1 MIFQSFKIKEL
12 FYIHPTKS
20 YNLTNSQ
27 LFCNDGKVPVVTN
40 TSENY
45 GRSGFSNLKPTE
57 HDIIT
62 FSDTGTKSPES
73 FFFQEG
79 EFIGYA
85 HVQGMYPYSTKWGKK
100 QLIYLTTI
108 LRKKTHGLYD
118 YSTKMTR
125 EIISNLDIELPII
138 NGTTDQIDFNYMETY
153 IDKITQE
160 QVNKLDTYLRISGLN
175 SFKLTDA
182 DRYILS
188 LNKEYKEYKITDI
201 FNIVNTHSILQSQIN
216 ENSGGTPYLT
226 AAEGNNSVS
235 TYISCDD
242 KWIDEGNCIFIGG
255 KTMTITYQEK
265 DFFSND
271 SHNLALYLKDNSK
284 RNKYIQCFFI
294 TALKKSLGTKYYWG
308 DSISKKKI
316 QNDTVFLPINDKMEI
331 DYDYMKSYIKVIEK
345 IVISDVVKYKDS
357 LNTASDITSD

>member
-12 FYIHPTKS
+12 FDIHPTKS

-242 KWIDEGNCIFIGG
+242 KWIDE
-255 KTMTITYQEK
+255 
-265 DFFSND
+265 
-271 SHNLALYLKDNSK
+271 A
-284 RNKYIQCFFI
+284 
-294 TALKKSLGTKYYWG
+294 
-308 DSISKKKI
+308 
-316 QNDTVFLPINDKMEI
+316 
-331 DYDYMKSYIKVIEK
+331 
-345 IVISDVVKYKDS
+345 
-357 LNTASDITSD
+357 

>member
-12 FYIHPTKS
+12 FDIHPTKS

-138 NGTTDQIDFNYMETY
+138 NGTTDQIDFNYMER
-153 IDKITQE
+153 K
-160 QVNKLDTYLRISGLN
+160 
-175 SFKLTDA
+175 
-182 DRYILS
+182 
-188 LNKEYKEYKITDI
+188 
-201 FNIVNTHSILQSQIN
+201 
-216 ENSGGTPYLT
+216 
-226 AAEGNNSVS
+226 
-235 TYISCDD
+235 
-242 KWIDEGNCIFIGG
+242 
-255 KTMTITYQEK
+255 KT
-265 DFFSND
+265 
-271 SHNLALYLKDNSK
+271 
-284 RNKYIQCFFI
+284 
-294 TALKKSLGTKYYWG
+294 
-308 DSISKKKI
+308 
-316 QNDTVFLPINDKMEI
+316 
-331 DYDYMKSYIKVIEK
+331 
-345 IVISDVVKYKDS
+345 
-357 LNTASDITSD
+357 